1 MLIIFEILC
10 ITHQIVIKKSWYT
23 CLSVPWYDRLH
34 REARVSDARRNE
46 HMGYCSFL
54 GAKSGAFKKTGYFRR
69 KCPCWE
75 SNPVLLTIDRLFNH
89 HSKSS
94 LTICLLLLLWP
105 LILHNYHCSPI
116 QDKIYDLYNKVGYKG
131 NGINMLEQLFKVHQY
146 QVRGHYLGPCSHLYS
161 HSNILYNI
169 LSE

>member
-1 MLIIFEILC
+1 MNILLIIIKILC
-10 ITHQIVIKKSWYT
+10 IKHQIVIKRSWDT

-75 SNPVLLTIDRLFNH
+75 ANPVLLTIDRLFNH

-94 LTICLLLLLWP
+94 LTICLLYYFVCYITSIRAFNTSQLPLLP
-105 LILHNYHCSPI
+105 YSG
-116 QDKIYDLYNKVGYKG
+116 QDIRPV
-131 NGINMLEQLFKVHQY
+131 
-146 QVRGHYLGPCSHLYS
+146 
-161 HSNILYNI
+161 
-169 LSE
+169 